1 MKLRPIKKEPVVES
15 VNSNDVY
22 FEIGLLL
29 LIGLAAKNAILIVEF
44 AMQEHLLGKSIKEA
58 AISASKMR
66 FRPIVMTSL
75 AFTLG
80 VLPMALATGAGAAS
94 RHALGTGVIGGMIA
108 ASTIAIFFVPL
119 FFYILE
125 SFNEW
130 LDRKRAKFGAKD
142 E

>member
-1 MKLRPIKKEPVVES
+1 
-15 VNSNDVY
+15 
-22 FEIGLLL
+22 
-29 LIGLAAKNAILIVEF
+29 
-44 AMQEHLLGKSIKEA
+44 
-58 AISASKMR
+58 
-66 FRPIVMTSL
+66 SL

-80 VLPMALATGAGAAS
+80 VLPMAIATGAGAAS

-108 ASTIAIFFVPL
+108 ATTIAIFFVPL

-130 LDRKRAKFGAKD
+130 LDSKRAKFGVED

>member
-1 MKLRPIKKEPVVES
+1 
-15 VNSNDVY
+15 
-22 FEIGLLL
+22 
-29 LIGLAAKNAILIVEF
+29 
-44 AMQEHLLGKSIKEA
+44 MQEHLAGKSIKDA